1 MATGGFRFPSIEFSD
16 ELKALQ
22 GEVRAF
28 LAEERANGGFT
39 PVADGWAFGVDLE
52 FSRKLGQ
59 RGWLGMTWPKKY
71 GGHER
76 SSMERYVVTEELL
89 AAGAPVSAHWVADRQ
104 SGPMLLKN
112 GTEAQKL
119 DILPRIA
126 AGECYFAIGMSE
138 PDSGSDLASLR
149 TSATKVDGGYVI
161 NGRKIWSSGAHFCH
175 YMIATVRTG
184 GARDES
190 NRHKGL
196 SQFLVDLKGPGIEV
210 RGIRN
215 MAGDVHFNETVFDD
229 AFVPE
234 ENLLGKEGDGWRNV
248 TSELGLERSG
258 PERFLS
264 SAITLTEAARRIGDD
279 PGDVE
284 ALALGKMVGR
294 LKALRRMS
302 LGVSALMQSGESPEV
317 EAALVKD
324 LGTKF
329 ESTLLNDVRQLM
341 PTEPVGQSTD
351 VYARTLAEGMLR
363 VPSSTIR
370 GGTNEVL
377 RGIVARQLGLR

>member
-1 MATGGFRFPSIEFSD
+1 MATGGFRFPRIEFTP

-22 GEVRAF
+22 QEVRDF
-28 LAEERANGGFT
+28 LAEERASGGFT

-59 RGWLGMTWPKKY
+59 RGWLGMTWPKQY

-76 SSMERYVVTEELL
+76 TSMERYVVTEELL

-112 GTEAQKL
+112 GTEAQKR

-149 TSATKVDGGYVI
+149 TSATKAEGGWKI
-161 NGRKIWSSGAHFCH
+161 TGRKIWSSGAHFCH

-184 GARDES
+184 GSRDES
-190 NRHKGL
+190 KRHEGL
-196 SQFLVDLKGPGIEV
+196 SQFLVDLKGPGIEI

-215 MAGDVHFNETVFDD
+215 MAGDLHFNETVFDD
-229 AFVPE
+229 AFVPDDC
-234 ENLLGKEGDGWRNV
+234 LLGKEGDGWRNV

-264 SAITLTEAARRIGDD
+264 SAITLTEAARRLGPEPDD
-279 PGDVE
+279 AA
-284 ALALGKMVGR
+284 ALALGQTVSR

-302 LGVSALMQSGESPEV
+302 LGVSALLQEGGSPTV

-329 ESTLLNDVRQLM
+329 ESTLLNDMRMAL
-341 PTEPVGQSTD
+341 PSEPIGQSSD
-351 VYARTLAEGMLR
+351 AYARTLAEGMLR

>member
-1 MATGGFRFPSIEFSD
+1 MATGGFRFPKIEFTP

-22 GEVRAF
+22 LEVRDF
-28 LAEERANGGFT
+28 LREERASGGFA

-52 FSRKLGQ
+52 FSRKLGRQ
-59 RGWLGMTWPKKY
+59 GWLGMTWPKQY

-76 SSMERYVVTEELL
+76 TSMERYVVTEELL

-104 SGPMLLKN
+104 SGPMILKS
-112 GTEAQKL
+112 GTEAQKQA
-119 DILPRIA
+119 ILPRIA

-149 TSATKVDGGYVI
+149 TTATKVEGGYKI

-184 GARDES
+184 GARDDT
-190 NRHKGL
+190 NRHEGL
-196 SQFLVDLKGPGIEV
+196 SQFLVDLKGPGIEI

-234 ENLLGKEGDGWRNV
+234 DCLLGAEGDGWRNV

-264 SAITLTEAARRIGDD
+264 STITLTEAARRIGETPNDSQ
-279 PGDVE
+279 
-284 ALALGKMVGR
+284 ALALGQITAR

-302 LGVSALMQSGESPEV
+302 LGVSALLQEGESPTV

-324 LGTKF
+324 MGTKF
-329 ESTLLNDVRQLM
+329 ESTLLNDVRQIL
-341 PTEPVGQSTD
+341 PSEPVGQSTD

>member
-1 MATGGFRFPSIEFSD
+1 MAAGGFRFPRIDFSP

-22 GEVRAF
+22 QEVRAF
-28 LAEERANGGFT
+28 LASERASGGFK

-52 FSRKLGQ
+52 FSRKLGK
-59 RGWLGMTWPKKY
+59 RGWLGMTWPKQY

-112 GTEAQKL
+112 GTEQQKL

-149 TSATKVDGGYVI
+149 TTATKVEGGWKI

-184 GARDES
+184 GTRDEK
-190 NRHKGL
+190 NRHEGL
-196 SQFLVDLKGPGIEV
+196 SQFLIDLKGPGIQI

-215 MAGDVHFNETVFDD
+215 MAGDEHFNETVFDD
-229 AFVPE
+229 AFVAE
-234 ENLLGKEGDGWRNV
+234 DCLLGKEGEGWHQV

-264 SAITLTEAARRIGDD
+264 SAITLTEAVRRMGENPDAR
-279 PGDVE
+279 E
-284 ALALGKMVGR
+284 AETLGKNVAR
-294 LKALRRMS
+294 LKAMRRMS
-302 LGVSALMQSGESPEV
+302 LGVSALLQEGESPVV

-329 ESTLLNDVRQLM
+329 KSTLLNDVRQLM
-341 PTEPVGQSTD
+341 PTEALGQSTD
-351 VYARTLAEGMLR
+351 DYARTLAEGLLR

>member
-1 MATGGFRFPSIEFSD
+1 MTAGGFRFPRIEFSD
-16 ELKALQ
+16 DLKALQ
-22 GEVRAF
+22 QEVRDF
-28 LAEERANGGFT
+28 LAAERASGGYT

-59 RGWLGMTWPKKY
+59 RGWLGMTWPKQY

-76 SSMERYVVTEELL
+76 SAMERYVVTEELL

-149 TSATKVDGGYVI
+149 TSAKKVDGGYVI

-175 YMIATVRTG
+175 FMIATVRTG
-184 GARDES
+184 GARDETK
-190 NRHKGL
+190 RHEGL
-196 SQFLVDLKGPGIEV
+196 SQFLVDLKGPGIEI

-215 MAGDVHFNETVFDD
+215 MAGDVHFNETVFED
-229 AFVPE
+229 AFVPDDC
-234 ENLLGKEGDGWRNV
+234 LLGKEGDGWRNV

-264 SAITLTEAARRIGDD
+264 SAITLSEAARRIGPDPDD
-279 PGDVE
+279 GQ
-284 ALALGKMVGR
+284 ARALGQTVAR

-302 LGVSALMQSGESPEV
+302 LGVSALLQEGESPTV

-329 ESTLLNDVRQLM
+329 ESVLLNEMRQLL
-341 PTEPVGQSTD
+341 PSEPIGQSSD
-351 VYARTLAEGMLR
+351 DYARTLAEGMLR

>member
-1 MATGGFRFPSIEFSD
+1 MAAGSFRFPRFDFSP

-22 GEVRAF
+22 QEVRDF
-28 LAEERANGGFT
+28 LASERASGGYT

-112 GTEAQKL
+112 GTEQQKQE
-119 DILPRIA
+119 ILPRIA
-126 AGECYFAIGMSE
+126 AGECFFAIGMSE

-149 TSATKVDGGYVI
+149 TTATKVDGGWKI

-184 GARDES
+184 GTRDEK
-190 NRHKGL
+190 NRHEGL
-196 SQFLVDLKGPGIEV
+196 SQFLIDLKGPGIQI
-210 RGIRN
+210 RGIKN
-215 MAGDVHFNETVFDD
+215 MAGDEHFNETVFDD
-229 AFVPE
+229 AFVSDDC
-234 ENLLGKEGDGWRNV
+234 LLGKEGEGWHQV

-264 SAITLTEAARRIGDD
+264 SAITLTEAMRRIGDNPD
-279 PGDVE
+279 SRE
-284 ALALGKMVGR
+284 AETIGKNVAR
-294 LKALRRMS
+294 LKAMRRMS
-302 LGVSALMQSGESPEV
+302 LGVSALLQGGESPVV

-329 ESTLLNDVRQLM
+329 ESTLLNDVRQLI
-341 PTEPVGQSTD
+341 PTEAIGQSTD
-351 VYARTLAEGMLR
+351 DYARTLSEGLLR

>member
-1 MATGGFRFPSIEFSD
+1 MSTGGFRFPKVEFTP

-22 GEVRAF
+22 QEVRQF
-28 LAEERANGGFT
+28 LTEERASGGFT

-59 RGWLGMTWPKKY
+59 RGWLGMTWPKEY

-76 SSMERYVVTEELL
+76 TSMERYVVTEELL

-112 GTEAQKL
+112 GTEAQKK

-149 TSATKVDGGYVI
+149 TTATKVDGGYKI

-184 GARDES
+184 GARDEK
-190 NRHKGL
+190 NRHEGL
-196 SQFLVDLKGPGIEV
+196 SQFLVDLKTPGIEI

-215 MAGDVHFNETVFDD
+215 MAGDEHFNETVFED
-229 AFVPE
+229 AFVPADC
-234 ENLLGKEGDGWRNV
+234 LLGEEGDGWHQV

-264 SAITLTEAARRIGDD
+264 SAIALTEAARRVGETPNDSQ
-279 PGDVE
+279 
-284 ALALGKMVGR
+284 ALALGQATAR
-294 LKALRRMS
+294 LKAMRRMS
-302 LGVSALMQSGESPEV
+302 LGVSGLLQEGESPVV

-329 ESTLLNDVRQLM
+329 ESTLLNDLRQIL
-341 PTEPVGQSTD
+341 PSEPLGQSSD

-377 RGIVARQLGLR
+377 RGIVSRQLGLR

>member
-1 MATGGFRFPSIEFSD
+1 MSTGGFRFPRIEFTP

-22 GEVRAF
+22 QEVRDF
-28 LAEERANGGFT
+28 LKAERASGGYT

-59 RGWLGMTWPKKY
+59 QGWLGMTWPKQY

-76 SSMERYVVTEELL
+76 TSMERYVVTEELL

-112 GTEAQKL
+112 GTEAQKT

-149 TSATKVDGGYVI
+149 TTATKVDGGYVI

-184 GARDES
+184 GKRDES
-190 NRHKGL
+190 KRHEGL
-196 SQFLVDLKGPGIEV
+196 SQFLIDLKGDGIEV

-215 MAGDVHFNETVFDD
+215 MAGDVHFNETVFED
-229 AFVPE
+229 AFVPDDC
-234 ENLLGKEGDGWRNV
+234 LLGDEGDGWRQV

-264 SAITLTEAARRIGDD
+264 SSVTLTEAARRIGDD
-279 PGDVE
+279 PDDGQ
-284 ALALGKMVGR
+284 ALALGQITAR
-294 LKALRRMS
+294 LKAMRRMS
-302 LGVSALMQSGESPEV
+302 LGVSALLQEGQSPTV

-329 ESTLLNDVRQLM
+329 ESTLLNDLRQVL
-341 PTEPVGQSTD
+341 PTEPLGQSTD
-351 VYARTLAEGMLR
+351 DYARTLAEGILR

>member
-1 MATGGFRFPSIEFSD
+1 MSTGGFRFPRIEFTP

-22 GEVRAF
+22 QEVRDF
-28 LAEERANGGFT
+28 LKSERASGGYT

-59 RGWLGMTWPKKY
+59 QGWLGMTWPKQY

-76 SSMERYVVTEELL
+76 TSMERYVVTEELL

-112 GTEAQKL
+112 GTEAQKT

-149 TSATKVDGGYVI
+149 TSAAKVDGGYVI

-184 GARDES
+184 GKRDEA
-190 NRHKGL
+190 NRHEGL
-196 SQFLVDLKGPGIEV
+196 SQFLIDLKGPGIEV

-215 MAGDVHFNETVFDD
+215 MAGDVHFNETVFED

-234 ENLLGKEGDGWRNV
+234 DCLLGDEGDGWRQV

-264 SAITLTEAARRIGDD
+264 SSVTLTEAARRIGDD
-279 PGDVE
+279 PDDGQ
-284 ALALGKMVGR
+284 ALALGQITAR
-294 LKALRRMS
+294 LKAMRRMS
-302 LGVSALMQSGESPEV
+302 LGVSALLQEGQSPTV

-329 ESTLLNDVRQLM
+329 ESTLLDDLRQVL
-341 PTEPVGQSTD
+341 PTEPLGQSTD
-351 VYARTLAEGMLR
+351 DYARTLAEGILR

>member
-1 MATGGFRFPSIEFSD
+1 MATGGFRFPKIEFTP
-16 ELKALQ
+16 ELKTLQ
-22 GEVRAF
+22 AEVREF
-28 LAEERANGGFT
+28 LAEERASGGFT
-39 PVADGWAFGVDLE
+39 PVADGWAFGVDFE

-59 RGWLGMTWPKKY
+59 RGWLGMTWPKQY

-76 SSMERYVVTEELL
+76 SSMERYVVTEEIL

-104 SGPMLLKN
+104 SGPMILKN
-112 GTEAQKL
+112 GTEEQKR

-149 TSATKVDGGYVI
+149 TSATKVDGGWKI

-184 GARDES
+184 GTRDETK
-190 NRHKGL
+190 RHEGL
-196 SQFLVDLKGPGIEV
+196 SQFLVDLKGPGIEI

-229 AFVPE
+229 AFVPDDC
-234 ENLLGKEGDGWRNV
+234 LLGEEGDGWRQV

-264 SAITLTEAARRIGDD
+264 SAITLTEAARRIGDQPTD
-279 PGDVE
+279 SQAV
-284 ALALGKMVGR
+284 ALGTATAR
-294 LKALRRMS
+294 LKAMRRMS
-302 LGVSALMQSGESPEV
+302 LGVSALLQEGQSPVV

-329 ESTLLNDVRQLM
+329 ESTLLNDLRHVM

-351 VYARTLAEGMLR
+351 AYARTLAEGLLR

>member
-1 MATGGFRFPSIEFSD
+1 MATGGFRFPKVEFTA
-16 ELKALQ
+16 ELQALQ
-22 GEVRAF
+22 QEVRGF
-28 LAEERANGGFT
+28 LTEERASGGFT
-39 PVADGWAFGVDLE
+39 PVADGWGFGVDLD

-59 RGWLGMTWPKKY
+59 RGWLGMTWPKQY

-126 AGECYFAIGMSE
+126 AGECFFAIGMSE

-149 TSATKVDGGYVI
+149 TTATKADGGYKI
-161 NGRKIWSSGAHFCH
+161 NGTKIWSSGAHFCR

-184 GARDES
+184 GARDDK
-190 NRHKGL
+190 NRHEGL
-196 SQFLVDLKGPGIEV
+196 SQFLVDLQTPGIDI
-210 RGIRN
+210 RGIQN
-215 MAGDVHFNETVFDD
+215 MAGDVHFNETVFED
-229 AFVPE
+229 AFVTE
-234 ENLLGKEGDGWRNV
+234 DCLLGEEGDGWHQV

-264 SAITLTEAARRIGDD
+264 SAITLTEAARRIGENPDD
-279 PGDVE
+279 SQ
-284 ALALGKMVGR
+284 ALALGQVTAR
-294 LKALRRMS
+294 LKAMRRMS
-302 LGVSALMQSGESPEV
+302 LGVSALLQEGESPTV

-329 ESTLLNDVRQLM
+329 ESSLLNDMRQLM
-341 PTEPVGQSTD
+341 PTEPIGQSSD
-351 VYARTLAEGMLR
+351 VYARTMAEGLLR

>member
-1 MATGGFRFPSIEFSD
+1 MATGGFRFPRIEFTA
-16 ELKALQ
+16 ELRALQ
-22 GEVRAF
+22 QEVRDF
-28 LAEERANGGFT
+28 LAEERASGGYT
-39 PVADGWAFGVDLE
+39 PVADSWAFGVDLE

-89 AAGAPVSAHWVADRQ
+89 AAGAPVSAHWIADRQ
-104 SGPMLLKN
+104 SGPMLLKV
-112 GTEAQKL
+112 GTEEQKL

-126 AGECYFAIGMSE
+126 AGECHFAIGMSE

-149 TSATKVDGGYVI
+149 TSATKVEGGYKI
-161 NGRKIWSSGAHFCH
+161 NGRKIWSSGAHFCQ

-184 GARDES
+184 GTRDETK
-190 NRHKGL
+190 RHEGL
-196 SQFLVDLKGPGIEV
+196 SQFLIDLSAPGIEI
-210 RGIRN
+210 RGIKN

-229 AFVPE
+229 VFVPE
-234 ENLLGKEGDGWRNV
+234 DCLLGEEGDGWRQV

-264 SAITLTEAARRIGDD
+264 STITLSEAVRRIGEEPSDS
-279 PGDVE
+279 E
-284 ALALGKMVGR
+284 ALALGQVVAR
-294 LKALRRMS
+294 LKAMRRMS
-302 LGVSALMQSGESPEV
+302 LGVSALLQEGESPTV

-324 LGTKF
+324 VGTKF
-329 ESTLLNDVRQLM
+329 ESTLLNDMRNLL
-341 PTEPVGQSTD
+341 PSEPLGQSSD
-351 VYARTLAEGMLR
+351 DYARTLAEGMLR

>member
-1 MATGGFRFPSIEFSD
+1 MAAGGFRFPRIDFSP

-22 GEVRAF
+22 QEVRAF
-28 LAEERANGGFT
+28 LASERASGGFK

-52 FSRKLGQ
+52 FSRKLGK
-59 RGWLGMTWPKKY
+59 RGWLGMTWPKQY

-112 GTEAQKL
+112 GTEQQKL

-149 TSATKVDGGYVI
+149 TTATKVEGGWKI

-184 GARDES
+184 GTRDEK
-190 NRHKGL
+190 NRHEGL
-196 SQFLVDLKGPGIEV
+196 SQFLIDLKGPGIQI

-215 MAGDVHFNETVFDD
+215 MAGDEHFNETVFDD
-229 AFVPE
+229 AFVAE
-234 ENLLGKEGDGWRNV
+234 DCLLGKEGEGWHQV

-264 SAITLTEAARRIGDD
+264 SAITLTEAVRRMGENPDAR
-279 PGDVE
+279 E
-284 ALALGKMVGR
+284 AETLGKNVAR
-294 LKALRRMS
+294 LKAMRRMS
-302 LGVSALMQSGESPEV
+302 LGVSALLQEEIGRAHV
-317 EAALVKD
+317 
-324 LGTKF
+324 
-329 ESTLLNDVRQLM
+329 
-341 PTEPVGQSTD
+341 
-351 VYARTLAEGMLR
+351 
-363 VPSSTIR
+363 
-370 GGTNEVL
+370 
-377 RGIVARQLGLR
+377 

>member
-1 MATGGFRFPSIEFSD
+1 MATGGFRFPKVEFTA
-16 ELKALQ
+16 ELRALQ
-22 GEVRAF
+22 QEVRGF
-28 LAEERANGGFT
+28 LTEERASGGFT
-39 PVADGWAFGVDLE
+39 PVGDGWGFGVDLD

-59 RGWLGMTWPKKY
+59 RGWLGMTWPKQY

-126 AGECYFAIGMSE
+126 AGECFFAIGMSE

-149 TSATKVDGGYVI
+149 TTATKVDGGYKI
-161 NGRKIWSSGAHFCH
+161 NGTKIWSSGAHFCH

-184 GARDES
+184 GARDDK
-190 NRHKGL
+190 NRHEGL
-196 SQFLVDLKGPGIEV
+196 SQFLVDLKTPGIDI
-210 RGIRN
+210 RGIQN
-215 MAGDVHFNETVFDD
+215 MAGDVHFNETVFED
-229 AFVPE
+229 AFVTE
-234 ENLLGKEGDGWRNV
+234 DCLLGEEGDGWHQV

-264 SAITLTEAARRIGDD
+264 SAITLTEAARRIGENPDD
-279 PGDVE
+279 SQ
-284 ALALGKMVGR
+284 ALALGQVTAR
-294 LKALRRMS
+294 LKAMRRMS
-302 LGVSALMQSGESPEV
+302 LGVSALLQEGESPTV

-329 ESTLLNDVRQLM
+329 ESSLLNDMRQLM
-341 PTEPVGQSTD
+341 PTEPIGQSSD
-351 VYARTLAEGMLR
+351 VYARTMAEGLLR

-377 RGIVARQLGLR
+377 RSIVARQLGLR

>member
-1 MATGGFRFPSIEFSD
+1 MSSNAFRFPDVEFTP

-22 GEVRAF
+22 QEVRDF
-28 LAEERANGGFT
+28 LAAEKASGGFV
-39 PVADGWAFGVDLE
+39 PVADGWGFGVDLE

-59 RGWLGMTWPKKY
+59 KGWLGMTWPKQY

-104 SGPMLLKN
+104 SGPMILKN
-112 GTEAQKL
+112 GTEEQKQT
-119 DILPRIA
+119 ILPRIA
-126 AGECYFAIGMSE
+126 AGECHFAIGMSE
-138 PDSGSDLASLR
+138 PGSGSDLASLR
-149 TSATKVDGGYVI
+149 TTATKVDGGYKI
-161 NGRKIWSSGAHFCH
+161 NGTKIWSSGAHFCH

-184 GARDES
+184 GARDEK
-190 NRHKGL
+190 NRHEGL
-196 SQFLVDLKGPGIEV
+196 SQFLIDLSIPGIEI
-210 RGIRN
+210 RGIKN
-215 MAGDVHFNETVFDD
+215 MAGDEHFNETHFTD
-229 AFVPE
+229 AFVPDDC
-234 ENLLGKEGDGWRNV
+234 LLGEEGDGWHQV

-264 SAITLTEAARRIGDD
+264 SAIVLTEAARKIGNEPDD
-279 PGDVE
+279 RE
-284 ALALGKMVGR
+284 ALMLGQSVAR
-294 LKALRRMS
+294 LKSLRRMS
-302 LGVSALMQSGESPEV
+302 LGVSGLLQEGGSPTV

-324 LGTKF
+324 IGTRY
-329 ESTLLNDVRQLM
+329 ESTLLNDIRQVQ
-341 PTEPVGQSTD
+341 PTEPLGQSTD
-351 VYARTLAEGMLR
+351 DFARTMAEGLLR